1 MDTLEIFF
9 EQDNAPYRWTK
20 QKKTSDSMRAN
31 YLDLLA
37 EDKIKDATS
46 IRMHGGEPFFK
57 NKIEK
62 YIEEANEQALI
73 TIETNGSKIDCAPI
87 KKFQNVVVHLKIDA
101 VGPLQEYIRPGIE
114 WLDIEKTISK
124 LKTNNIKFA
133 IKPFLH
139 VLNILSIT
147 KLKQW
152 CDDNSYAMIDP
163 ELLKTPEELKP
174 YNLPYQLKS
183 QVPVEYKQAVER
195 QPTADPL
202 NLINDIDRE
211 RRSSVKSVIPEWQQ
225 VYDNLH
231 WQQFDD
237 LKKIDKEM
245 EKYVG

>member
-9 EQDNAPYRWTK
+9 EQDNAPYRWSK
-20 QKKTSDSMRAN
+20 QKKTNASTKAN
-31 YLDLLA
+31 NLDRLA
-37 EDKIKDATS
+37 KDKIKEAKS

-57 NKIEK
+57 NKIER
-62 YIEEANEQALI
+62 YIEQANEQAFI
-73 TIETNGSKIDCAPI
+73 TIETNGSKIDCALI
-87 KKFQNVVVHLKIDA
+87 KKFQNLVVHLKIDA
-101 VGPLQEYIRPGIE
+101 IGPLQEYIRPGIE

-133 IKPFLH
+133 IRPFLH
-139 VLNILSIT
+139 VLNILSIP

-152 CDDNSYAMIDP
+152 CDENSYEMLDF
-163 ELLKTPEELKP
+163 ELLKTPEQLSP
-174 YNLPYQLKS
+174 YNLPYQLKPK
-183 QVPVEYKQAVER
+183 VPNEYKQAIQG

-202 NLINDIDRE
+202 NLINDLDRE

-225 VYDNLH
+225 VHDNLH

-237 LKKIDKEM
+237 LKKIDNEM

>member
-9 EQDNAPYRWTK
+9 EQDNAPCRWSK
-20 QKKTSDSMRAN
+20 QKTNASIRAK
-31 YLDLLA
+31 YQDLLA
-37 EDKIKDATS
+37 KDKIKDATS

-62 YIEEANEQALI
+62 YLEEANEQALI
-73 TIETNGSKIDCAPI
+73 IIETNGSKIDAALI

-114 WLDIEKTISK
+114 WLDIEKTIST

-133 IKPFLH
+133 IKPCLH

-152 CDDNSYAMIDP
+152 CDENSYEMIEP
-163 ELLKTPEELKP
+163 ELLKTPEELTP
-174 YNLPYQLKS
+174 YNLPYQLKLR
-183 QVPVEYKQAVER
+183 VPDEYKQALEG

-202 NLINDIDRE
+202 NLINELDRDW
-211 RRSSVKSVIPEWQQ
+211 RSSVKSVIPEWQQ
-225 VYDNLH
+225 VHDNLH
-231 WQQFDD
+231 WQQFGD
-237 LKKIDKEM
+237 LKKIDKDM